1 VRARSVLA
9 RAVDDA
15 TGGDAASTVRVLS
28 VDAGLR
34 AAVPA
39 DERRVA
45 ERVLVVP
52 YRELEDGSWSP
63 EALLDDNAQPLA
75 ALLLRGVVTHEV
87 MIAGRRSAN
96 VLGPGDL
103 FRPWR
108 SADTAVPCTSSWS
121 TAGGAAIAVLDGR
134 FLTAAR
140 RWPGLSAVVYERLA
154 DQLEAAEVRAAI
166 TALPRVEE
174 RVIALF
180 WLLADRWG
188 VVRPEGVV
196 VELALTHAL
205 IGHLVGAQRPTVSL
219 ALAALAEHGVLRRAE
234 TDAWILA
241 HESRAALA
249 AGPDRRFGDAPA
261 ACARGLAGPPR
272 RSDADHGIRLVVDPP
287 SHRPAR

>member
-1 VRARSVLA
+1 VRAESVPA
-9 RAVDDA
+9 PAVEHA
-15 TGGDAASTVRVLS
+15 TAGGAPSTVRLLS

-39 DERRVA
+39 DDRRLA

-52 YRELEDGSWSP
+52 YREFEAGSWAP
-63 EALLDDNAQPLA
+63 EALLDDSARPLA
-75 ALLLRGVVTHEV
+75 ALLLRGVVTHEL
-87 MIAGRRSAN
+87 MLAGRRSAN

-108 SADTAVPCTSSWS
+108 SADTAVPCASSWS
-121 TAGGAAIAVLDGR
+121 TGGGAAMAVLDGR

-154 DQLEAAEVRAAI
+154 EQLETAEVRAAI

-174 RVIALF
+174 RVLALF

-205 IGHLVGAQRPTVSL
+205 IGHLVGSQRPTVSL
-219 ALAALAEHGVLRRAE
+219 ALQALAEGGLLQRAD
-234 TDAWILA
+234 TDAWILG
-241 HESRAALA
+241 HDSRAALA
-249 AGPDRRFGDAPA
+249 VTPDRRFDDGPA
-261 ACARGLAGPPR
+261 ACARRLARQPR
-272 RSDADHGIRLVVDPP
+272 RADAGLGIGVIDATSTGPGR
-287 SHRPAR
+287 

>member
-1 VRARSVLA
+1 VRAESVPTP
-9 RAVDDA
+9 AVEHA
-15 TGGDAASTVRVLS
+15 TAGGAPSTVRLLS

-39 DERRVA
+39 DDRRLA

-52 YRELEDGSWSP
+52 YREFEAGSWSP
-63 EALLDDNAQPLA
+63 EALLDDSARPLA
-75 ALLLRGVVTHEV
+75 ALLLRGVVTHEL
-87 MIAGRRSAN
+87 MLAGRRSAN

-108 SADTAVPCTSSWS
+108 SADTAVPCASSWS
-121 TAGGAAIAVLDGR
+121 TGGGAAMAVLDGR

-154 DQLEAAEVRAAI
+154 EQLETAEVRAAV

-174 RVIALF
+174 RVLALF

-205 IGHLVGAQRPTVSL
+205 IGHLVGSQRPTVSL
-219 ALAALAEHGVLRRAE
+219 ALQALAEGGLLQRAD
-234 TDAWILA
+234 TDAWILG
-241 HESRAALA
+241 HDSRTALA
-249 AGPDRRFGDAPA
+249 VTPDRRFDDGPA
-261 ACARGLAGPPR
+261 ACARGLGRQPRRADAGPGIGVI
-272 RSDADHGIRLVVDPP
+272 DAT
-287 SHRPAR
+287 STRPGR

>member
-1 VRARSVLA
+1 VRAESVPA
-9 RAVDDA
+9 PAVEHA
-15 TGGDAASTVRVLS
+15 TAGGAPSTVRLLS

-39 DERRVA
+39 DDRRLA

-52 YRELEDGSWSP
+52 YREFEAGSWSP
-63 EALLDDNAQPLA
+63 EALLDDSARPLA
-75 ALLLRGVVTHEV
+75 ALLLRGVVMHEL
-87 MIAGRRSAN
+87 MLAGRRSAN

-108 SADTAVPCTSSWS
+108 SADTAVPCASSWS
-121 TAGGAAIAVLDGR
+121 TGGGAAMAVLDGR

-154 DQLEAAEVRAAI
+154 EQLETAEVRAAI

-174 RVIALF
+174 RVLALF

-219 ALAALAEHGVLRRAE
+219 ALQALAEDRLLRRAE
-234 TDAWILA
+234 TDAWVLGHDSYA
-241 HESRAALA
+241 VLG
-249 AGPDRRFGDAPA
+249 AGSDRPFGDGPA
-261 ACARGLAGPPR
+261 ACARRLARPPR
-272 RSDADHGIRLVVDPP
+272 RSDADRGVRLVIDRP
-287 SHRPAR
+287 SNRPAL

>member
-1 VRARSVLA
+1 VRALSA
-9 RAVDDA
+9 QAPA
-15 TGGDAASTVRVLS
+15 TEHATPGGAPSTVRLLS

-34 AAVPA
+34 AIVPA
-39 DERRVA
+39 DDRRMA
-45 ERVLVVP
+45 ERLLVVP
-52 YRELEDGSWSP
+52 YRELEGGSWSP
-63 EALLDDNAQPLA
+63 EELLDDSARPLA
-75 ALLLRGVVTHEV
+75 ALLVRGLVTHELT
-87 MIAGRRSAN
+87 IAGRRSAN

-121 TAGGAAIAVLDGR
+121 ATGGAAIAVLDGR

-154 DQLEAAEVRAAI
+154 DQLETAEVRAAI
-166 TALPRVEE
+166 TGLPRVEE
-174 RVIALF
+174 RVLALF

-219 ALAALAEHGVLRRAE
+219 ALQALAEDRLLRRAE
-234 TDAWILA
+234 TDAWILG

-249 AGPDRRFGDAPA
+249 VTPDRRFADAPA
-261 ACARGLAGPPR
+261 ACARRLTRQPR
-272 RSDADHGIRLVVDPP
+272 RSDADLGIRA
-287 SHRPAR
+287 S